1 MGLEYAIRD
10 NIILGVEYNFVRLN
24 VDDRVLAPSPVV
36 CASTADIDVQTI
48 LARVSFKFGAR
59 PEVSSVR

>member
-10 NIILGVEYNFVRLN
+10 NIILGVEYNFVHLN
-24 VDDRVLAPSPVV
+24 VDDRMLAPTPVV
-36 CASTADIDVQTI
+36 ALDGGVDVQTI

-59 PEVSSVR
+59 PEVVPVR